1 MDLDRPRSVI
11 VAEADGSRS
20 VIYAEADGSR
30 SVIVTEADGSRLDL
44 DLSLFQRSM
53 DLAHSLLQTVID
65 RDLSRQDLTATVGGF
80 RLGLCV
86 LVSSLACLI
95 LHTCSIEL
103 KSFLP
108 RRPIHRL
115 VLSVF
120 ILMFFFSSSVM
131 PSRILPGLGKG
142 MNCIPSGN
150 RCNRLVSDLHVP

>member
-1 MDLDRPRSVI
+1 MGGGSPHSQTVAFQNGTFPRSVI
-11 VAEADGSRS
+11 YADADGSRS
-20 VIYAEADGSR
+20 VL
-30 SVIVTEADGSRLDL
+30 VTEADGSRLDL
-44 DLSLFQRSM
+44 AL
-53 DLAHSLLQTVID
+53 SLLQTLID

-120 ILMFFFSSSVM
+120 ILMFSFSSSVM
-131 PSRILPGLGKG
+131 PSRILPGL
-142 MNCIPSGN
+142 NCIPSGN

>member
-11 VAEADGSRS
+11 VAEADGSRF

-95 LHTCSIEL
+95 LHTCSIEI
-103 KSFLP
+103 KSIVWFYPFSFLCSSFRVQSCHP
-108 RRPIHRL
+108 ESCL
-115 VLSVF
+115 V
-120 ILMFFFSSSVM
+120 
-131 PSRILPGLGKG
+131 
-142 MNCIPSGN
+142 
-150 RCNRLVSDLHVP
+150 